1 MEKNYFAGLA
11 LDNKLEL
18 MFNYGEV
25 IKTVEVSNL
34 FLILFLL
41 DDFFVEIQVDKH
53 NNELLD
59 IEVQDDQDVLHAYVN
74 DVDLSDLP
82 LKY

>member
-11 LDNKLEL
+11 LDTKLEL
-18 MFNYGEV
+18 MFAYGEV

-34 FLILFLL
+34 FLVLFLL
-41 DDFFVEIQVDKH
+41 DGFFVEIQVDKH

-74 DVDLSDLP
+74 DVDLSGLP

>member
-1 MEKNYFAGLA
+1 MEKNYFTGLT

-18 MFNYGEV
+18 MFNYGKV
-25 IKTVEVSNL
+25 IKIVEISNL
-34 FLILFLL
+34 FLVLFLL
-41 DDFFVEIQVDKH
+41 DGFFVEIQVDKH

-59 IEVQDDQDVLHAYVN
+59 VKVQDDPDVLHAYVT

-82 LKY
+82 LNY